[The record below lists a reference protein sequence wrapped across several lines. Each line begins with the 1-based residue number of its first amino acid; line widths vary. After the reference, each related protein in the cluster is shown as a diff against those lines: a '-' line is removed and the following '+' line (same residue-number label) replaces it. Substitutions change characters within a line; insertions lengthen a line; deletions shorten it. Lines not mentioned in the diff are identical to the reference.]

1 MKKLEI
7 VTVMARRKLLP
18 AGFELCMC
26 DVVQEIMQ
34 EPENYHL
41 YFKYLKSLEG
51 LNVNLLQ
58 DILNSYY
65 SILKSN
71 SEVARNSEGVKQ
83 FISLAFH
90 LVDFMTDYGF
100 FTDAEYVMVVLLTFL
115 SKSHHLDTWM
125 TKYRGYVKTMR
136 LRNLNYNFTGAD
148 QAFQCA
154 VEMTWQINMMSFGQD
169 LLNESE
175 IHTELS
181 HMLLELGSINPAFA
195 WSQSA
200 LKVIL

>member
-41 YFKYLKSLEG
+41 YFKYLKALEG

-71 SEVARNSEGVKQ
+71 SDVARNSEGVKQ

-100 FTDAEYVMVVLLTFL
+100 FTDAEYVMAVLLTFL

-125 TKYRGYVKTMR
+125 TKYRGYVKAMH
-136 LRNLNYNFTGAD
+136 LRNLNYNFAGAD

-154 VEMTWQINMMSFGQD
+154 VEMTWQINMMSFGKD

-200 LKVIL
+200 LKVKY